1 VAQQKA
7 VSRHQPDGGAAFYFP
22 KDTMKSFRALLQKAK
37 NWFRRTFSPKQ
48 ADVSVAV
55 DSRDLISAEFEQPSI
70 VARVSDIE
78 SDPELTGHA
87 ISGNAGIASANV
99 LLAGLVSKAVVA
111 DAEGFYS
118 FSGFPDGAYVVRP
131 SIPTPGKTFS
141 PEIQV
146 VVVAGADVFGVD
158 FIDPSSPVDSRATTA
173 TTPNSSR
180 NVQGSLIYD
189 VQKVESRA
197 AGAPA
202 DCRVAPNIPVDSR
215 VSPNIPQNSRA

>member
-1 VAQQKA
+1 
-7 VSRHQPDGGAAFYFP
+7 
-22 KDTMKSFRALLQKAK
+22 MKSFRALLGKIT
-37 NWFRRTFSPKQ
+37 NWIRKIFSPKQ
-48 ADVSVAV
+48 PTDSSAVADST
-55 DSRDLISAEFEQPSI
+55 DLISAELEQPAAI

-78 SDPELTGHA
+78 SDVESRGHA

-118 FSGFPDGAYVVRP
+118 FSGLLDGAYVVRP

-146 VVVAGADVFGVD
+146 VVVAGADVLGVD
-158 FIDPSSPVDSRATTA
+158 FIDPSSPVDSRAITA
-173 TTPNSSR
+173 ITPNSSR

-189 VQKVESRA
+189 VQKAESRA
-197 AGAPA
+197 AAPI
-202 DCRVAPNIPVDSR
+202 DSRVSKPVDSR
-215 VSPNIPQNSRA
+215 ASGNAPQNSRA